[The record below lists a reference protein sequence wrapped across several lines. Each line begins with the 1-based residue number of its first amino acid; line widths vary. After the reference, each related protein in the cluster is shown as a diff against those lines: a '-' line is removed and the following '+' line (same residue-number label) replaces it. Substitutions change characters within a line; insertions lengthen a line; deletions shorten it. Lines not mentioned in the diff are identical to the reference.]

1 MSTNTV
7 NVLGI
12 DFFNG
17 QVQDVVE
24 RVKKGGLLVV
34 PAAPALSTIDTD
46 RQYYQSLRNADIVI
60 PDSGYMSMLWNAT
73 NRNKINRI
81 SGLEFLVAF
90 LADNTVKTSS
100 QIILVD
106 PREKEAN
113 LNLQYLRSQGF
124 TIHDDASYVAP
135 MYEKNKIEDPALLQ
149 LIKVKRPKY
158 IIINLGGGVQE
169 KLGAYLRQHLDY
181 EPGIICTGAAI
192 AFLTGQQAT
201 IPMWADKLFLG
212 WFFRCL
218 EKPKQFVPRYLKA
231 FKLATVMIR
240 YRFSKR
246 YRYEYEY
253 KSQGQVK
260 AA

>member
-34 PAAPALSTIDTD
+34 PAAPALSTIDSD
-46 RQYYQSLRNADIVI
+46 SQYYQSLRNADIVI

-106 PREKEAN
+106 PRKKEAA
-113 LNLQYLRSQGF
+113 LNLAYLRQQGF
-124 TIHDDASYVAP
+124 AITEDASYVAP
-135 MYEKNKIEDPALLQ
+135 MYAKGKVEDPELLR
-149 LIKVKRPKY
+149 LIRAKKPKY

-169 KLGAYLRQHLDY
+169 KLGASLRNNLDY
-181 EPGIICTGAAI
+181 EPG
-192 AFLTGQQAT
+192 
-201 IPMWADKLFLG
+201 
-212 WFFRCL
+212 
-218 EKPKQFVPRYLKA
+218 
-231 FKLATVMIR
+231 
-240 YRFSKR
+240 
-246 YRYEYEY
+246 
-253 KSQGQVK
+253 
-260 AA
+260 